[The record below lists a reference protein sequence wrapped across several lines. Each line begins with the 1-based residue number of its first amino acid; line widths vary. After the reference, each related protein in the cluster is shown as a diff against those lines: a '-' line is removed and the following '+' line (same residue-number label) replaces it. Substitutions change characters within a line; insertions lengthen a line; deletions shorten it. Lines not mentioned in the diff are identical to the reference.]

1 MKALGLL
8 LLAVLPLS
16 AQSVRARLEGR
27 VPASSIVAIDS
38 LVRVAA
44 AENLPTEPL
53 IQKAIEGGA
62 KHVSGDRIV
71 RAVELN
77 LDQYRQAQALLVRA
91 GDAPPVTPA
100 EVAAVVSARKRGLG
114 APVVER
120 IVAAVPDERR
130 SSALHAVADLVG
142 HRFDPDSATAL
153 ILEAV
158 RQGMH
163 GLRLLDV
170 SNAAILE
177 IQRGRTR
184 AEALAAIRR
193 DLPNVAAAPAPARA
207 AVQRARRPV
216 AATGREPSGP

>member
-1 MKALGLL
+1 MRLLGLL
-8 LLAVLPLS
+8 VLATLPLS

-27 VPASSIVAIDS
+27 VPANSITTIDS
-38 LVRVAA
+38 LVRVANG
-44 AENLPTEPL
+44 EHLPTEPL
-53 IQKAIEGGA
+53 VQKAIEGGA

-71 RAVELN
+71 KAVELN

-91 GDAPPVTPA
+91 GDTPPVTSA
-100 EVAAVVSARKRGLG
+100 EVLGVVSARKRGLG
-114 APVVER
+114 VPIVER

-130 SSALHAVADLVG
+130 GSALHAVADLVA
-142 HRFDPDSATAL
+142 HRFDPDSATDL

-170 SNAAILE
+170 SNATIQE

-184 AEALAAIRR
+184 AEALAAIER
-193 DLPNVAAAPAPARA
+193 DLPHVPTTPAPGSA
-207 AVQRARRPV
+207 AMHGARRPV
-216 AATGREPSGP
+216 AVTGHEPSAP